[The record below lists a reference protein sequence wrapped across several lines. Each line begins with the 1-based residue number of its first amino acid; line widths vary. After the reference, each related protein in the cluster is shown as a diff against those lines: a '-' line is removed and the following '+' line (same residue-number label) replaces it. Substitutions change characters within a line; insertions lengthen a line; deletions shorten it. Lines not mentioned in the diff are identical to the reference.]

1 MMMKAQK
8 DLNFEKIP
16 KNQKENRRLAVFR
29 LGSLTGSLLTLDLIY
44 TKPKNLSLPK
54 KKIYDRIQSLNKYE

>member
-29 LGSLTGSLLTLDLIY
+29 LGSLTGSLLTLDILY
-44 TKPKNLSLPK
+44 TNPKNLSLPK
-54 KKIYDRIQSLNKYE
+54 KKIYNPIQSLNK